1 LVENLQQIKKINSEV
16 SFDLK
21 MYYRLSNS
29 NSKKLQNFKEKKK
42 KFLDLHELITRI
54 AYKIT
59 IDSENVI
66 SLIDSFFFQDILE
79 YVIFI
84 NETPKIIE
92 DASKGLKKSQEII
105 KRLITSIIENSL
117 RIIYNGL
124 NADLDETS
132 GKILKSVNFFFNF
145 FLIILI

>member
-1 LVENLQQIKKINSEV
+1 M

>member
-1 LVENLQQIKKINSEV
+1 V